1 MGNYRILIAD
11 DEANIVKILEF
22 ELKKNGYD
30 VLTAFD
36 GEEALWVAERD
47 HPDLIVS
54 DIMMPKMDGYELC
67 RRVKANP
74 DLRATPFLFLTAK
87 TGIEN
92 RIQGYAIGGE
102 KYITKPCNR
111 AELLKIIDM
120 RLKYAD
126 KAKALFAEKARKFSG
141 DLSII
146 SIFSLLDMFF
156 MGSWSGYIDLASS
169 DGQTGRIEIT
179 NATIGI
185 CTLNGQ
191 SDKDTLARLLS
202 WNQGTF
208 VAEHE

>member
-1 MGNYRILIAD
+1 MANYKILIAD
-11 DEANIVKILEF
+11 DEANIVKIMEF

-47 HPDLIVS
+47 HPNLIIS

-67 RRVKANP
+67 RRIKANP
-74 DLRATPFLFLTAK
+74 DLRATPFIFLTAK

-92 RIQGYAIGGE
+92 RIQGYALGGE

-111 AELLKIIDM
+111 QELLKIIDM
-120 RLKYAD
+120 RLKHAD
-126 KAKALFAEKARKFSG
+126 KARKLFAEKAKKFQG
-141 DLSII
+141 DLSIV

-156 MGSWSGYIDLASS
+156 MGGWSGHIELTSTN
-169 DGQTGRIEIT
+169 GQKGRIEIQ
-179 NATIGI
+179 NATIGA
-185 CTLNGQ
+185 CTINGQ
-191 SDKDTLARLLS
+191 AGRDNLAKLLA

>member
-11 DEANIVKILEF
+11 DEANIVKIMEF

-36 GEEALWVAERD
+36 GEEALWIAERD
-47 HPDLIVS
+47 HPDLIIS

-74 DLRATPFLFLTAK
+74 DLRAIPFIFLTAK

-92 RIQGYAIGGE
+92 KVQGYAIGGE

-126 KAKALFAEKARKFSG
+126 KAKKLFAEKAKKFQG

-156 MGSWSGYIDLASS
+156 MGSWSGKIELAAG
-169 DGQTGRIEIT
+169 DGRRGRIEIA
-179 NATIGI
+179 NATIGP
-185 CTLNGQ
+185 CTIDGRPVPDALT
-191 SDKDTLARLLS
+191 KLLA

-208 VAEHE
+208 IAEHE

>member
-1 MGNYRILIAD
+1 MGNYKILIAD

-22 ELKKNGYD
+22 ELKKNNYD

-47 HPDLIVS
+47 RPDLIVS

-74 DLRATPFLFLTAK
+74 DLRAIPFLFLTAK

-126 KAKALFAEKARKFSG
+126 KAKKMFAEKAKKFQG

-156 MGSWSGYIDLASS
+156 MGGWSGYIDLASG
-169 DGQTGRIEIT
+169 DGQTGRIELE

-191 SDKDTLARLLS
+191 SGSDTLSRLLA

-208 VAEHE
+208 LAEHE

>member
-1 MGNYRILIAD
+1 MANYKILIAD

-22 ELKKNGYD
+22 ELKKNNYD

-67 RRVKANP
+67 RRVKSNP

-111 AELLKIIDM
+111 QELLKIIDM

-126 KAKALFAEKARKFSG
+126 KAKKLFAEKAKKFQG

-156 MGSWSGYIDLASS
+156 MGGWSGYVDLAAA
-169 DGQTGRIEIT
+169 DGQTGRIEMQ

-191 SDKDTLARLLS
+191 AGPDNLAKLLA

-208 VAEHE
+208 LAEHE

>member
-1 MGNYRILIAD
+1 MANYKILIAD

-22 ELKKNGYD
+22 ELKKNNYD

-111 AELLKIIDM
+111 QELLKIIDM

-126 KAKALFAEKARKFSG
+126 KAKSLFAEKAKKFQG

-156 MGSWSGYIDLASS
+156 MGGWSGYISLTSS
-169 DGQTGRIEIT
+169 DGQAGRIELE

-185 CTLNGQ
+185 CTLNGH
-191 SDKDTLARLLS
+191 SDSDTFSKLLAWS
-202 WNQGTF
+202 QGTF
-208 VAEHE
+208 LAEHE

>member
-36 GEEALWVAERD
+36 GEEALWIAERD

-126 KAKALFAEKARKFSG
+126 KAKALFAEKAKKFQG

-156 MGSWSGYIDLASS
+156 MGSWSGYIDLAAS
-169 DGQTGRIEIT
+169 DGQTGRIEIS

-185 CTLNGQ
+185 CTVNGQ
-191 SDKDTLARLLS
+191 SDKDTLAKLLS
-202 WNQGTF
+202 WNQGQF

>member
-22 ELKKNGYD
+22 EFKKNGYD

-120 RLKYAD
+120 RLRYAD
-126 KAKALFAEKARKFSG
+126 KAKALFAEKAKKFSG

-156 MGSWSGYIDLASS
+156 MGSWSGYIDLASN
-169 DGQTGRIEIT
+169 GQTGRIEIT
-179 NATIGI
+179 NATITI

-191 SDKDTLARLLS
+191 SANDTLAKLLS

-208 VAEHE
+208 TAEHE

>member
-1 MGNYRILIAD
+1 MANYKILIAD

-22 ELKKNGYD
+22 ELKKNNYD

-111 AELLKIIDM
+111 QELLKIIDM

-126 KAKALFAEKARKFSG
+126 KAKSLFAEKAKKFQG

-156 MGSWSGYIDLASS
+156 MGGWSGYISLTSS
-169 DGQTGRIEIT
+169 DGQTGRIELS

-185 CTLNGQ
+185 CTLNGHSE
-191 SDKDTLARLLS
+191 SDSFTKLLS

-208 VAEHE
+208 LAEHE